1 MYSRVFGAQ
10 SHIEWGDVKRYLAD
24 VSHTTEEWLAL
35 VNLLD
40 FAEEDA
46 LRMRPEV
53 PPTCYVVG
61 RLQLTCGNR

>member
-1 MYSRVFGAQ
+1 MRDLYSSVFGAQ
-10 SHIEWGDVKRYLAD
+10 SHIEWNDVKRYLAD

-53 PPTCYVVG
+53 LQRALVNPWVG
-61 RLQLTCGNR
+61 YS

>member
-1 MYSRVFGAQ
+1 MRDLYSRVFGAQ
-10 SHIEWGDVKRYLAD
+10 SHIEWNDVKRYLAD

-53 PPTCYVVG
+53 LQRALVNPWVG
-61 RLQLTCGNR
+61 YS